1 VTDSLIFAEE
11 TEDVGIPTLKNWK
24 VLIIDDEPEIHQVTR
39 LVVSDFVFA
48 GKGLELVS
56 AYSAKEAK
64 EILTNE
70 GEDAFALAIVDVVM
84 ETNNAGLELVQWVRQ
99 ELKNNKIRLV
109 LRTGQPGEAPEES
122 VIRDYDL
129 NDYKNKTEL
138 TYLKL
143 KTLFYSALRGYRDIL
158 IIERHRQGLEKIIE
172 ATSEFIEC
180 DTLPQFASAILKQV
194 AVVLGIESHSIV
206 CCAVTKERGAINSK
220 LNVLASNKR
229 TKSSLI
235 INDIKHLPNDVVSR
249 LETSLREKR
258 SILTDDYF
266 IGYFTTKRGTDNLL
280 YVSHLNK
287 IEPVQHSLLEF
298 FAHNIAVAYENLSL
312 RNLIMESQRELS
324 YVIGEAVEMR
334 SKETGSHVKRVAN
347 ISYLLAVLSGMD
359 EQDAEML
366 RLASPL
372 HDVGK
377 VGIPDVILNKPGKHD
392 AQEWKIMQGHAQ
404 IGFEMLTK
412 SQNPILQQ
420 GAIIAQQHHEKWDGS
435 GYPKGLKG
443 EDIQIIGRITAVADV
458 FDALGSK
465 RCYKNAWTDE
475 DIVNLMRQESGKH
488 FDPNLIDLLL
498 ANIDDFFAIRAKYPD
513 DTTQVEESN

>member
-1 VTDSLIFAEE
+1 MDDSLIFAEE
-11 TEDVGIPTLKNWK
+11 FEDLYNGPLKNWK
-24 VLIIDDEPEIHQVTR
+24 VLIVDDEPEIHQVTR

-56 AYSAKEAK
+56 AYSAQEAK
-64 EILTNE
+64 EMLTNE
-70 GEDAFALAIVDVVM
+70 GDDAFALAIVDVVM
-84 ETNNAGLELVQWVRQ
+84 ETNNAGLELVHWVRE

-109 LRTGQPGEAPEES
+109 LRTGQPGEAPEAN

-138 TYLKL
+138 TALKL

-180 DTLPQFASAILKQV
+180 ETLPQFASAILKQV
-194 AVVLGIESHSIV
+194 AVVLGIESQSIV
-206 CCAVTKERGAINSK
+206 CCAVTKEHNAINAK
-220 LNVLASNKR
+220 FNVLASNKR
-229 TKSSLI
+229 TNSSTINNNINHLPSEIVKRLESSL
-235 INDIKHLPNDVVSR
+235 K
-249 LETSLREKR
+249 EKR
-258 SILTDDYF
+258 TITTDDYF

-280 YVSHLNK
+280 YVSHLGK
-287 IEPVQHSLLEF
+287 VEPVQHSLLEF
-298 FAHNIAVAYENLSL
+298 FANNIAVAYENLNL

-347 ISYLLAVLSGMD
+347 ISYLLGVLSGMT
-359 EQDAEML
+359 QQNAEML

-377 VGIPDVILNKPGKHD
+377 VGIPDGILNKPGKLD
-392 AQEWKIMQGHAQ
+392 AQEWTVMQGHSQ
-404 IGFEMLTK
+404 IGFEILAK

-435 GYPKGLKG
+435 GYPYGLRG
-443 EDIQIIGRITAVADV
+443 EDIHIIGRITAVADV

-475 DIVNLMRQESGKH
+475 DIVNQMRKESGKH
-488 FDPNLIDLLL
+488 FDPNLIDLML
-498 ANIDDFFAIRAKYPD
+498 ANIDDFFAIRTTYPD
-513 DTTQVEESN
+513 DTMKTEVHN

>member
-1 VTDSLIFAEE
+1 MNDSLIFAEE
-11 TEDVGIPTLKNWK
+11 FEDADSAPLKNWK

-48 GKGLELVS
+48 GKGLDLVS
-56 AYSAKEAK
+56 AYSAQEAK
-64 EILTNE
+64 EILKNE
-70 GEDAFALAIVDVVM
+70 GDDAFALAIVDVVM

-99 ELKNNKIRLV
+99 ELNNHNIRLV
-109 LRTGQPGEAPEES
+109 LRTGQPGEAPEEN

-138 TYLKL
+138 TALKL

-158 IIERHRQGLEKIIE
+158 IIERHRYGLEKIIE

-180 DTLPQFASAILKQV
+180 ETLPQFASAILKQV
-194 AVVLGIESHSIV
+194 AVVLGIEPHSIV
-206 CCAVTKERGAINSK
+206 CCAVTKDHNAINSK
-220 LNVLASNKR
+220 LNILASNKR
-229 TKSSLI
+229 SNSSI
-235 INDIKHLPNDVVSR
+235 TNNDISYLPSEIVER
-249 LETSLREKR
+249 LESCLKEKH
-258 SILTDDYF
+258 SISTDDYF

-280 YVSHLNK
+280 YVSHLDK
-287 IEPVQHSLLEF
+287 VEPVQHSLLEF
-298 FAHNIAVAYENLSL
+298 FANNIAVAYENLSL

-347 ISYLLAVLSGMD
+347 ISYLLGILSGME

-377 VGIPDVILNKPGKHD
+377 VGIPDSILNKPGKLD
-392 AQEWKIMQGHAQ
+392 EQEWQIMQGHAQ
-404 IGFEMLTK
+404 IGFEILAK

-435 GYPKGLKG
+435 GYPKGLLGK
-443 EDIQIIGRITAVADV
+443 DIHIIGRITAVADV

-475 DIVNLMRQESGKH
+475 DIVNLMRSERGKH
-488 FDPNLIDLLL
+488 FDPNLIDLML
-498 ANIDDFFAIRAKYPD
+498 ANIDDFFAIRTTYPD
-513 DTTQVEESN
+513 DTMQTVVHN

>member
-1 VTDSLIFAEE
+1 MSDSFVFAEE
-11 TEDVGIPTLKNWK
+11 SDDVDNAPLKNWK
-24 VLIIDDEPEIHQVTR
+24 VLIIDDEPQIHQVTR

-56 AYSAKEAK
+56 AYSAQEAR
-64 EILTNE
+64 EILTK
-70 GEDAFALAIVDVVM
+70 EDNDSFALAIVDVVM

-109 LRTGQPGEAPEES
+109 LRTGQPGEAPEEN
-122 VIRDYDL
+122 VIKDYDL

-138 TYLKL
+138 TALKL

-158 IIERHRQGLEKIIE
+158 TIERHRQGLEKIIE

-206 CCAVTKERGAINSK
+206 CCAVTKEPGTVNSS

-229 TKSSLI
+229 SKSSPI
-235 INDIKHLPNDVVSR
+235 TNDITYLPREVVKR
-249 LETSLREKR
+249 LESSLRAKR

-266 IGYFTTKRGTDNLL
+266 IGYFTTKRGTENLL
-280 YVSHLNK
+280 YVSHLDK
-287 IEPVQHSLLEF
+287 IEEIQHSLLEF
-298 FAHNIAVAYENLSL
+298 FANNIAVAYENLSL

-334 SKETGSHVKRVAN
+334 SKETGSHVKRVAH
-347 ISYLLAVLSGMD
+347 ISYLLAVLSGM
-359 EQDAEML
+359 EELDAEML

-377 VGIPDVILNKPGKHD
+377 VGIPDLILNKPGKHD
-392 AQEWKIMQGHAQ
+392 AQEWQIMKTHAQ
-404 IGFEMLTK
+404 IGFEMLAK

-420 GAIIAQQHHEKWDGS
+420 GAIIALQHHEKWDGT
-435 GYPKGLKG
+435 GYPNGLKG
-443 EDIQIIGRITAVADV
+443 EEIQISGRISAVADV

-465 RCYKNAWTDE
+465 RCYKDAWTDE
-475 DIVNLMRQESGKH
+475 DIVNLMLQESGKH
-488 FDPNLIDLLL
+488 FDPNLINLLI
-498 ANIDDFFAIRAKYPD
+498 ANIDEFFAIRTQYPD
-513 DTTQVEESN
+513 